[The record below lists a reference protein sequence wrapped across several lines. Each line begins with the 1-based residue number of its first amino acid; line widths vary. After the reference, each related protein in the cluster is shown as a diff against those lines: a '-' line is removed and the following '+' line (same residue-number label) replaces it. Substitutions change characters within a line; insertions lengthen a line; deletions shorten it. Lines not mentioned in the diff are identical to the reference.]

1 MQRLYKTDIV
11 ALKKILVEREINTIT
26 ELSAISDV
34 NYNTLNL
41 IFNGKIQPSAYVMER
56 LVKTLCISP
65 ENAGKIF
72 FSQYLRIA

>member
-1 MQRLYKTDIV
+1 MQRIYKTDIV
-11 ALKKILVEREINTIT
+11 ALKKILVEREISTIT

-41 IFNGKIQPSAYVMER
+41 IFNGKTQPSAYVMER
-56 LVKTLCISP
+56 LIKALHILP
-65 ENAGKIF
+65 EDAGKIF

>member
-11 ALKKILVEREINTIT
+11 ALKKILVERGIDTIT
-26 ELSAISDV
+26 ELSAVLGV
-34 NYNTLNL
+34 NYNTLTL

-56 LVKTLCISP
+56 LVKALHISP